1 MLLGLR
7 TIDGVNVSEFK
18 QKYIDNPLYLFKN
31 ELNKLTNEGL
41 IEIDLDNIKL
51 TKKGLDLAN
60 IVWEEFI

>member
-7 TIDGVNVSEFK
+7 TLEGINISEFK
-18 QKYIDNPLYLFKN
+18 KKYVDNPLYLFKN

-41 IEIDLDNIKL
+41 VEIDLDNIKL
-51 TKKGLDLAN
+51 TQKGLDLAN